1 MSKFHVTQIATHLR
15 GAYVDLWVNTLSD
28 ESNLSRILARYAID
42 LEISG
47 DSSDEVMIEVTD
59 GGKDRGIDAIAID
72 RESGIVTLVQSK
84 WRSDG
89 TGSVDLAGV
98 LKFKSGV
105 EALLHMGQGTTE
117 MSVEMDHAVNEIL
130 ARPGARLKMIV
141 VTTAQNR
148 LDSVCA
154 QPIKD
159 LLDAINGIGDD
170 SIEPIASAKE
180 YVQSDLFKTISNV
193 PESNIE
199 LSVSLQGWAA
209 VDGPLRAFYGRAS
222 VNQIAGWFHTHGVRL
237 FKDNIRVS
245 LPSSDIND
253 GIHSTLLGDPEK
265 FWYYNNGITILA
277 ARIESSLQGS
287 LSHDSGNFLA
297 KKASIINGAQT
308 VSAIARALTT
318 NKVGSSEKAQPP
330 AENSAMVHVRLI
342 EVPEDEN
349 RTARLITTYT
359 NTQNFVSLQDFASL
373 DDNQQRI
380 KEELRTLGFDYVLRS
395 GEISVDTKLTEIT
408 SRSAA
413 VALACVIGTL
423 GDATL
428 AKREVSRL
436 FDTDS
441 STYRSLF
448 NSSTDGLL
456 VSRAYRAYS
465 AIEEAL
471 DEVQDESDGLLYGV
485 ALHAKNC
492 ICHALLANTTTKQ
505 LSNPDF
511 DFEALLAELPARA
524 TRVVKELVANFPDNA
539 YPGQLF
545 KNRKRV
551 EALLDSVNEPTR

>member
-222 VNQIAGWFHTHGVRL
+222 VNQIAGWFHTHGVQR
-237 FKDNIRVS
+237 
-245 LPSSDIND
+245 
-253 GIHSTLLGDPEK
+253 
-265 FWYYNNGITILA
+265 
-277 ARIESSLQGS
+277 
-287 LSHDSGNFLA
+287 
-297 KKASIINGAQT
+297 
-308 VSAIARALTT
+308 
-318 NKVGSSEKAQPP
+318 
-330 AENSAMVHVRLI
+330 NS
-342 EVPEDEN
+342 
-349 RTARLITTYT
+349 
-359 NTQNFVSLQDFASL
+359 
-373 DDNQQRI
+373 
-380 KEELRTLGFDYVLRS
+380 
-395 GEISVDTKLTEIT
+395 
-408 SRSAA
+408 
-413 VALACVIGTL
+413 
-423 GDATL
+423 
-428 AKREVSRL
+428 
-436 FDTDS
+436 
-441 STYRSLF
+441 
-448 NSSTDGLL
+448 
-456 VSRAYRAYS
+456 
-465 AIEEAL
+465 
-471 DEVQDESDGLLYGV
+471 
-485 ALHAKNC
+485 
-492 ICHALLANTTTKQ
+492 
-505 LSNPDF
+505 
-511 DFEALLAELPARA
+511 
-524 TRVVKELVANFPDNA
+524 
-539 YPGQLF
+539 
-545 KNRKRV
+545 V
-551 EALLDSVNEPTR
+551 E